1 MPLQQNI
8 AVNGDKNKRQITSV
22 RLTEDFR
29 KRGWNFRKKM
39 GWGDTGWVECPY
51 EFKNLSS
58 ACLKLPCKPSYTIF
72 FFFHEETN
80 FKEKTKA
87 FGFVLGI
94 FWRRLF
100 IIFFVEHLSC
110 CFYHSLQKQNC
121 KAIFHLFSYGYLGD
135 NLLDWK
141 IPSLYSA
148 NDRLL
153 RAKKANKP
161 KLCSTFGEYT
171 FVLCK
176 CVLFESN
183 LIYIEPSTDFRVILG
198 LERSLGH
205 NFFCPRLQEKT
216 CCFPVF

>member
-1 MPLQQNI
+1 MNSKISLQLVWNYHI
-8 AVNGDKNKRQITSV
+8 NH
-22 RLTEDFR
+22 LTQ
-29 KRGWNFRKKM
+29 
-39 GWGDTGWVECPY
+39 Y
-51 EFKNLSS
+51 S
-58 ACLKLPCKPSYTIF
+58 F
-72 FFFHEETN
+72 FFMR
-80 FKEKTKA
+80 KQISKKKKTK
-87 FGFVLGI
+87 GVVFVLGI

-100 IIFFVEHLSC
+100 IFFFFFVEHLSC

-176 CVLFESN
+176 YVLFESN
-183 LIYIEPSTDFRVILG
+183 LIYI
-198 LERSLGH
+198 
-205 NFFCPRLQEKT
+205 
-216 CCFPVF
+216 